1 MKKAYKKPCVK
12 IVPLKR
18 QSALLVN
25 SDGEDMPPVRE
36 VGMSVLDKLDC

>member
-18 QSALLVN
+18 QFALLVS

-36 VGMSVLDKLDC
+36 VGMSVLDKPDC